1 MDYERDR
8 TDHLSDY
15 FLAALS
21 GTRSGNLTPP
31 DQRYSS
37 LVSII
42 GPYPSLAI
50 GIFGLLMILH
60 AIVVEISARRRLQN
74 GIRNEISENTTRVR

>member
-1 MDYERDR
+1 MNETALTTYPTIFWRLCRVRDLE
-8 TDHLSDY
+8 TC
-15 FLAALS
+15 
-21 GTRSGNLTPP
+21 PP